1 MSKFRKK
8 ENEMQSV
15 PTSALPD
22 IIFILLFFFMVATK
36 PIEQTLVKVK
46 QPKASEL
53 QKLEKA
59 NLVSNIYI
67 GNPTDEKSYGTE
79 PRIQADDI
87 FITPDQIPQFIETQR
102 TKLGEGKA
110 SLLKISLKVH
120 EETKMG
126 IVIDVQE
133 KLREVDA
140 RKISYASKLERDE
153 EAY

>member
-36 PIEQTLVKVK
+36 PIEQTKVIVK

-67 GNPTDEKSYGTE
+67 GKTKESKGSK
-79 PRIQADDI
+79 IQADDI
-87 FITPDQIPQFIETQR
+87 LITPDQVPQFIEKQR
-102 TKLGEGKA
+102 SKLGPTKA
-110 SLLKISLKVH
+110 SLMKVSLKVD
-120 EETKMG
+120 EDTKMG
-126 IVIDVQE
+126 VVIDVQQQ
-133 KLREVDA
+133 LREVDA
-140 RKISYASKLERDE
+140 RKISYASRKDSDDS
-153 EAY
+153 

>member
-1 MSKFRKK
+1 MSKFGKK
-8 ENEMQSV
+8 DRGMQAV

-53 QKLEKA
+53 QQLAKA

-67 GNPTDEKSYGTE
+67 GKPNDASAFGRES
-79 PRIQADDI
+79 RIQADDVL
-87 FITPDQIPQFIETQR
+87 ITPEQVPQFIESQR
-102 TKLGEGKA
+102 TKLGESKA
-110 SLLKISLKVH
+110 QLLELSLKIDK
-120 EETKMG
+120 ETKMG

-133 KLREVDA
+133 KLREVEA
-140 RKISYASKLERDE
+140 RKISYSTSKEGEDND
-153 EAY
+153 

>member
-1 MSKFRKK
+1 MSKFGKK
-8 ENEMQSV
+8 DRGMQAV

-36 PIEQTLVKVK
+36 PIEQTIVQVK

-53 QKLEKA
+53 QQLEKA

-67 GNPTDEKSYGTE
+67 GKPNDQSSYGQE
-79 PRIQADDI
+79 SRIQADDI
-87 FITPDQIPQFIETQR
+87 LITPEQVPIFIESQR
-102 TKLGEGKA
+102 TKLGPSK
-110 SLLKISLKVH
+110 SSFMKISLKIDQD
-120 EETKMG
+120 TKMG

-140 RKISYASKLERDE
+140 RSISYSSNKEGEDD
-153 EAY
+153 

>member
-36 PIEQTLVKVK
+36 PIEQTKVDVK

-67 GNPTDEKSYGTE
+67 GKTKDSKGSK
-79 PRIQADDI
+79 IQADDI
-87 FITPDQIPQFIETQR
+87 LITSDQIPQFIETEITYTEPGIKGDTATNTLKPATIESGAEIR
-102 TKLGEGKA
+102 VPLFCNEGD
-110 SLLKISLKVH
+110 KVKVKT
-120 EETKMG
+120 E
-126 IVIDVQE
+126 DRSYQE
-133 KLREVDA
+133 RVKN
-140 RKISYASKLERDE
+140 
-153 EAY
+153 